1 VTALAGLDR
10 WYRAPVPAERLAVL
24 RVLVVGYAL
33 GFLVVR
39 TPHLL
44 DVARLADVAPDR
56 WEPVGPLVVLDRA
69 PASGA
74 VAVVLLVTV
83 LAGAGAL
90 VGWRWRLTGPVLA
103 VGFLALTSHRSSW
116 GQIFHTENLVALHL
130 IVLALAPASVAWS
143 LDARRAR
150 HPAPVTT
157 SGWPVRLAAVVV
169 VVAYVLAGVAK
180 LRVGGVEWLV
190 GDALRHHVAHDN
202 LRKALVGDVWSPLG
216 GWAVGQGWWFPP
228 MAAATVAVELG
239 APLALL
245 GGRWRTVWVAAAWG
259 FHVGVLALMAIV
271 FPYQLLGIAF
281 APFLPLE
288 RLPEWWR
295 RRRSR
300 RAPDEPDGARP
311 TVVSGGS
318 GSPGRG
324 PAPPGRPSGS

>member
-1 VTALAGLDR
+1 MTALEHLDA
-10 WYRAPVPAERLAVL
+10 WYRAPIPTERLAVL

-39 TPHLL
+39 SPHLL
-44 DVARLADVAPDR
+44 DVAELADVAPDR
-56 WEPVGPLVVLDRA
+56 WEPVGPLLLLDAA
-69 PASGA
+69 PTPTA
-74 VAVVLLVTV
+74 VAAVLTVTV
-83 LAGAGAL
+83 AAGVGGL

-103 VGFLALTSHRSSW
+103 VGFLVLTSHRSSW

-130 IVLALAPASVAWS
+130 LVLAVAPASVALS

-150 HPAPVTT
+150 RPPPATT

-180 LRVGGVEWLV
+180 LRVGGPDWLV

-228 MAAATVAVELG
+228 MAVVTVGVELG

-245 GGRWRTVWVAAAWG
+245 GGRWRTAWVAAAWG
-259 FHVGVLALMAIV
+259 FHVGVVALMAIV

-288 RLPEWWR
+288 RLPAWWR
-295 RRRSR
+295 ARRSR
-300 RAPDEPDGARP
+300 RAAPGDGRP
-311 TVVSGGS
+311 IGISGGS

-324 PAPPGRPSGS
+324 PASPGRPSGS